1 MVLTEA
7 AHTKTA
13 THIQRTI
20 VGRQN
25 ARTRIPSAM
34 RFALRY
40 ATRYSCGIMTTLRL
54 HSSEGQTAGRMTRV
68 TLGAISEELGRARAK
83 ESARVGKPP
92 RTLRAKADDGE
103 RDERQPDEEQRERLG
118 EAFIRW
124 SERVA
129 IRLEETDE
137 FLSPPQA
144 AAFTAADGTAIA
156 NRVHDPSRTVLAD

>member
-25 ARTRIPSAM
+25 ARTRIPNAM

-54 HSSEGQTAGRMTRV
+54 HSTGGQTAGRITSA
-68 TLGAISEELGRARAK
+68 TLGAISEKRPRQGGKNSREW
-83 ESARVGKPP
+83 ENVRVGLV
-92 RTLRAKADDGE
+92 RLKADTTRATGHYIVGYDRG
-103 RDERQPDEEQRERLG
+103 P
-118 EAFIRW
+118 
-124 SERVA
+124 
-129 IRLEETDE
+129 T
-137 FLSPPQA
+137 
-144 AAFTAADGTAIA
+144 
-156 NRVHDPSRTVLAD
+156 